1 MTTGQKMFR
10 KGDIVRILPQ
20 YQDPGDDEF
29 TWVVLEDEE
38 KGRVDI
44 SAADSPMGI
53 KPRHTVQVEW
63 IELK

>member
-1 MTTGQKMFR
+1 MTTEPKMFR

-29 TWVVLEDEE
+29 TWVVLEDEA

-53 KPRHTVQVEW
+53 KPRHTVQSTW

>member
-1 MTTGQKMFR
+1 MTTGSTLFR

-44 SAADSPMGI
+44 SAADSALGI
-53 KPRHTVQVEW
+53 KPRHTVNSEW
-63 IELK
+63 IERA